1 VVVIRHDHNSWKVI
15 PGRTAIATQLTRSS
29 GPRSAPT
36 DADAAR
42 TAECRLYD
50 AHVATSGDAATYRP
64 APGKPALLLGAFDIA
79 SVGYV
84 AEELFISGSASS
96 YRPAAELSP
105 DGRWSVSPAA
115 AADYTTRIVVLTPS
129 DLARFNGTVL
139 VEWLNVSGG
148 IDAPAVWMMAH
159 REMLRAGYAYVAVS
173 AQRVG
178 VEGGANLMGIDMSLK
193 SQDPQ
198 RYSALHHPGD
208 AYAYDIFSQAG
219 RLARNEDVLRGLRAE
234 HVIALGESQ
243 SALFLTTYI
252 NAADPLAQVYD
263 GFLVHSR
270 FGTAAPLDGGSIF
283 DALESNSSQAVA
295 FRPDLRVP
303 LVTVITETDLFAGR
317 RQGYHS
323 ARQPDNQRLR
333 VWEIAGTAHADNY
346 TIQVA
351 PIDTG
356 SAALADVV
364 AAYAPTNML
373 MGQQLEHYINFAP
386 QHHYVLQ
393 AALSH
398 LNNWVSTN
406 QPPPSGTTIELDGQ
420 QPVLDEHGLA
430 RGGVRT
436 PWVDV
441 PIART
446 SGVGG
451 EESTMS
457 SIFGSGELF
466 DAATVQRL
474 YPGGVA
480 DYLKRFTASLDTA
493 IQSGFLLAAD
503 REEILELAAATFRS
517 EDDLRVA
524 GPRASD

>member
-1 VVVIRHDHNSWKVI
+1 MPFLPVVAIRHDHNAWKVI
-15 PGRTAIATQLTRSS
+15 PGRTAMATHLTRSS
-29 GPRSAPT
+29 GPRSAAIE
-36 DADAAR
+36 ADAAHR
-42 TAECRLYD
+42 AESRLYD
-50 AHVATSGDAATYRP
+50 AHVATSGDAAMYMP

-84 AEELFISGSASS
+84 AEEFFVSGSASS
-96 YRPAAELSP
+96 YGRAAELTP
-105 DGRWSVSPAA
+105 DGRWSVSLAA

-178 VEGGANLMGIDMSLK
+178 VEGGENLMGIDMSLK
-193 SQDPQ
+193 SQDQQ
-198 RYSALHHPGD
+198 RYSSLNHPGD

-219 RLARNEDVLRGLRAE
+219 RLVRSADILRGLRAE

-252 NAADPLAQVYD
+252 NAVDPLARVYD

-270 FGTAAPLDGGSIF
+270 FGPAAPLDGGSILE
-283 DALESNSSQAVA
+283 ALEVNSSQAVA

-303 LVTVITETDLFAGR
+303 LVTIITETDLFSGR
-317 RQGYHS
+317 RQGYHA

-346 TIQVA
+346 TILVA

-373 MGQQLEHYINFAP
+373 MGQELEHCINFAP

-393 AALSH
+393 AALSQ
-398 LNNWVSTN
+398 LRDWVSTGR
-406 QPPPSGTTIELDGQ
+406 PPPAGPLIELDGE

-474 YPGGVA
+474 YPGGLA
-480 DYLKRFTASLDTA
+480 GLLKRFTAALDDA
-493 IQSGFLLAAD
+493 IQSGFLLAAGRD
-503 REEILELAAATFRS
+503 GILELT
-517 EDDLRVA
+517 
-524 GPRASD
+524 P